1 MGIFREVRAEDTVG
15 IYVHIPFCV
24 AKCPYCDFK
33 SIVTSDIREKEYVES
48 LLRELS
54 STVEREGVRRVPLES
69 VYIGGGTP
77 SLFSP
82 PSIGR
87 LIESFK
93 KEFLPVDGCEVT
105 IEVNPDSADR
115 EKLKGY
121 REAGANRISIGVQ
134 SLNDKDLL
142 ALGRTHSAGEALEA
156 FHAARVSG
164 FENIGVDLI
173 FGVPGQNGR
182 DWRET
187 VSKVVDL
194 GPEHISIYGLTIEQ
208 GTPFAKTYGG
218 KSAASMLLPGEG
230 EEAEMYSYAI
240 GLLKGGGWRHYEIS
254 NFGKPGFFSVHNRRY
269 WLGKDY
275 IGLGVS
281 AHSYL
286 SYPGWGRRWWN
297 EPGVAKYLESVKG
310 RGESK
315 AGCEALGRDEA
326 MEESLLL
333 GLRMLEGGVN
343 GEAFM
348 KRFGSYPKEIFK
360 KYVKLEKDG
369 FLRLSGED
377 ILLSPSGV
385 LLADEILAIAASQ

>member
-1 MGIFREVRAEDTVG
+1 MGIFREVKAEGTIG

-33 SIVTSDIREKEYVES
+33 SAVTSAVPEKEYVDS
-48 LLRELS
+48 ILKELS
-54 STVEREGVRRVPLES
+54 STIEREGVRRAPLES

-82 PSIGR
+82 SSIDR
-87 LIESFK
+87 LIGSFK
-93 KEFLPVDGCEVT
+93 KEFPPVDGCEIT
-105 IEVNPDSADR
+105 IEVNPDSADQ

-121 REAGANRISIGVQ
+121 REAGVNRVSIGVQ

-142 ALGRTHSAGEALEA
+142 ALGRAHSASEALEA
-156 FHAARVSG
+156 FRAARTAG
-164 FENIGVDLI
+164 FDNIGVDLI
-173 FGVPGQNGR
+173 FGVPGQNSR
-182 DWRET
+182 DWQDT
-187 VSKVVDL
+187 LAKVVDL
-194 GPEHISIYGLTIEQ
+194 GPDHISIYGLTIEE
-208 GTPFAKTYGG
+208 GTPFSKTYGG
-218 KSAASMLLPGEG
+218 KSAAPMPLPGEG

-240 GLLKGGGWRHYEIS
+240 RLLTGGGWRHYEIS

-297 EPGVAKYLESVKG
+297 EPGVAKYLERIKG
-310 RGESK
+310 SAEAK
-315 AGCEALGRDEA
+315 AGHEALGMDEA

-333 GLRMLEGGVN
+333 GLRMLEEGVN

-348 KRFGSYPKEIFK
+348 KRFGSYPAEIFK
-360 KYVKLEKDG
+360 NYVKLEKDG
-369 FLRLSGED
+369 FLRLNGED
-377 ILLSPSGV
+377 MLLSAGGV
-385 LLADEILAIAASQ
+385 LLADEILAIAAS